1 MCILAEEMKR
11 LELADMAEAWRDVVR
26 RGVCTMDPHIGHWMR
41 KQMGVA
47 DANPWIIP
55 IRLTDAFRAL
65 LPEHRSLL
73 DGHHDAGNDC
83 QMHWLLAREVEARA
97 RA

>member
-1 MCILAEEMKR
+1 
-11 LELADMAEAWRDVVR
+11 
-26 RGVCTMDPHIGHWMR
+26 
-41 KQMGVA
+41 MGVA

-73 DGHHDAGNDC
+73 AGHHDAGNDC